1 MAVQDSIQ
9 CWICSWRRVFTGVRL
24 AGLEMGVIIAQFGI
38 SEEKSPEERWLTRGG
53 GWCCGESVPSQYPK
67 AIRFL
72 EETVQ

>member
-1 MAVQDSIQ
+1 
-9 CWICSWRRVFTGVRL
+9 
-24 AGLEMGVIIAQFGI
+24 MGVIIAQFGI